1 MDLEAVDQSLLE
13 NPWPHALSELQR
25 QSICNT
31 KISATNDADQLA
43 DSFAFAVCSHF
54 GFSIGLYSRHDD
66 WIVGNWPVPDSEIS
80 ATDQRTES
88 FVVMGNHYSNNKVFI
103 FALTGI

>member
-1 MDLEAVDQSLLE
+1 MDLETVDQSLME
-13 NPWPHALSELQR
+13 NPRPDALSELQG

-31 KISATNDADQLA
+31 KISATNDADQLD
-43 DSFAFAVCSHF
+43 DSFAFAICNNF
-54 GFSIGLYSRHDD
+54 GFTIDLYSRHDD

>member
-1 MDLEAVDQSLLE
+1 MDLEAVDQGLME

-31 KISATNDADQLA
+31 EISATNDADQLD
-43 DSFAFAVCSHF
+43 DSFAFAICNNF
-54 GFSIGLYSRHDD
+54 GFTIDLYSRHDD
-66 WIVGNWPVPDSEIS
+66 CTVCDWPVPDSKIS
-80 ATDQRTES
+80 GTDQRTES